1 MERSTKQKVIE
12 VLESNDSFIIAL
24 ATPGESEGD
33 VGVLFSAS
41 MHAPKFYIWAY
52 LDAMIK
58 ELEKKREA
66 LFMDLSQDLT
76 EILKKEKK
84 NEK

>member
-12 VLESNDSFIIAL
+12 VLESTDSFIIAL

-33 VGVLFSAS
+33 VSVLFSAS
-41 MHAPKFYIWAY
+41 MHVPKFYVLGY
-52 LDAMIK
+52 LTAMIE
-58 ELEKKREA
+58 ELDKRRES
-66 LFMDLSQDLT
+66 LFMDLPTDLI

-84 NEK
+84 NVR

>member
-24 ATPGESEGD
+24 ATPGETKGD
-33 VGVLFSAS
+33 VSVLFSAS
-41 MHAPKFYIWAY
+41 IHVPKFYVLGY
-52 LDAMIK
+52 LTAMI
-58 ELEKKREA
+58 EDLQEKRNKFLLDFITDPA
-66 LFMDLSQDLT
+66 
-76 EILKKEKK
+76 K